1 VQGYRDDGVVLR
13 TQKLGEAD
21 RIITLLTRHN
31 GRVRAVARGVRRTK
45 SRFGARLEPFTHVDV
60 MVHSGRSLDVITQ
73 AEVIRAYG
81 TPLASNYP
89 KYTAGTAMLETAER
103 FTPVEKEPAIRQF
116 LLLIGGLRALGDAV
130 DPVGSAD
137 SSEPGE
143 LAGSPVPVGPAVPAD
158 RDDPAPAAD
167 DGTPGTSGGA
177 AGTSGTPGDADGTH
191 GPSGDAEGSDAEG
204 REGPVGTPGTGEAPR
219 DPRMVLDAYFLR
231 SLTFAGY
238 APALEACARCGALSP
253 AAVSGAAVSGAAVS
267 GITVPGIT
275 VPGITVPGTG
285 AAADRERTTGTT
297 GTRGTRGTRGTER
310 ATGTSSAEYT
320 ERTEGPPVGTKPLVA
335 FAIPAGGMVCAGCR
349 PPGAA
354 SPAPQTVGLMVALLR
369 GDWEEAMRSERRH
382 RVECSGLVAAYLQWH
397 LEHSIRSLRHVER
410 A

>member
-31 GRVRAVARGVRRTK
+31 GRVRAVAKGVRRTK

-60 MVHSGRSLDVITQ
+60 MIHPGRTLDVITQ

-81 TPLASNYP
+81 TPFVSDYP

-116 LLLIGGLRALGDAV
+116 LLLIGGLRALGDAI
-130 DPVGSAD
+130 DPGAPDGPSDPGGSGDPGSAD
-137 SSEPGE
+137 
-143 LAGSPVPVGPAVPAD
+143 APVEARA
-158 RDDPAPAAD
+158 
-167 DGTPGTSGGA
+167 GGA
-177 AGTSGTPGDADGTH
+177 LEDTEES
-191 GPSGDAEGSDAEG
+191 EE
-204 REGPVGTPGTGEAPR
+204 EAPR

-238 APALEACARCGALSP
+238 APALEECARCGAP
-253 AAVSGAAVSGAAVS
+253 DASGHAGRPDEA
-267 GITVPGIT
+267 
-275 VPGITVPGTG
+275 
-285 AAADRERTTGTT
+285 
-297 GTRGTRGTRGTER
+297 
-310 ATGTSSAEYT
+310 
-320 ERTEGPPVGTKPLVA
+320 KPLVA
-335 FAIPAGGMVCAGCR
+335 FAVAAGGMVCADCR

-354 SPAPQTVGLMVALLR
+354 SPAPQTVALMIALLR
-369 GDWEEAMRSERRH
+369 GEWDEAQLSARRH